1 METKNDLITK
11 FMWFMYNR
19 WNQQESVG
27 IFGDNIGQHIYF
39 KYIELVNE
47 RNMDILYWYSTLDKT
62 SRMQLINRVEQC
74 YD

>member
-19 WNQQESVG
+19 WNQQESVA
-27 IFGDNIGQHIYF
+27 IFGDNLGQHIYF